1 MSQLSFN
8 TKGKIL
14 FPTNHYKYP
23 FLIKVE
29 DDLYL
34 LVREDGSL
42 TGDAF
47 YRNEIIK
54 HFPKTELDAEVRPA
68 TPEEMLT
75 PFTHDVSID

>member
-47 YRNEIIK
+47 YKKEISNY
-54 HFPKTELDAEVRPA
+54 FPKTELEI
-68 TPEEMLT
+68 
-75 PFTHDVSID
+75 S